1 MLKVNYISKMYE
13 DGTKA
18 ITDINLHIQNGDIYG
33 FIGAN
38 GAGKSTT
45 IKAIVGIHHFNQGEI
60 WIDGYSIKTDPVNC
74 KKRIA
79 FIPDNPDLYEHLTG
93 LQYISFIADIF
104 EVPLTERKQS
114 IEKYSTIFEM
124 TSKLNNSI
132 ASYSHG
138 MKQRIALIAALVH
151 KPALFIL
158 DEPFVGLD
166 PTASFELK
174 RLMQEH
180 AENGG
185 AVFFSTHVLEVAQKL
200 CNKVA
205 IIHKGS
211 LVKNGL
217 MEEVAGS
224 KSLEEIFM
232 EVRNESKNM
241 DIIQK

>member
-1 MLKVNYISKMYE
+1 MLKANHVSKIYE

-18 ITDINLHIQNGDIYG
+18 ITDINLHVQSGDIYG

-38 GAGKSTT
+38 GAGKSTM
-45 IKAIVGIHHFNQGEI
+45 IKSIVGIHPFNEGEI
-60 WIDGYSIKTDPVNC
+60 SIDGYSMKNDPVLC
-74 KKRIA
+74 KKRMA
-79 FIPDNPDLYEHLTG
+79 YIPDTPDLYEHLTG
-93 LQYISFIADIF
+93 MQYINFIADIF
-104 EVPLTERKQS
+104 EVSLSERESS
-114 IEKYSTIFEM
+114 IEKYSSLFEM
-124 TSKLNNSI
+124 TGKLHHSI

-138 MKQRIALIAALVH
+138 MKQRIAVIAALV
-151 KPALFIL
+151 PQPSLFIL

-166 PTASFELK
+166 PTASFQLK
-174 RLMQEH
+174 KLMQKH
-180 AENGG
+180 ADNGG

-205 IIHKGS
+205 IIHKGK

-224 KSLEEIFM
+224 KTLEDIFL

-241 DIIQK
+241 DII

>member
-1 MLKVNYISKMYE
+1 MLKANHVSKIYE

-18 ITDINLHIQNGDIYG
+18 ITDINLHVQSGDIYG

-38 GAGKSTT
+38 GAGKSTL
-45 IKAIVGIHHFNQGEI
+45 IKSIVGIHPFNEGEI
-60 WIDGYSIKTDPVNC
+60 SIDGYSMKNDPVLC
-74 KKRIA
+74 KKRMA
-79 FIPDNPDLYEHLTG
+79 YIPDTPDLYEHLTG
-93 LQYISFIADIF
+93 MQYINFIADIF
-104 EVPLTERKQS
+104 EVNLTERESS
-114 IEKYSTIFEM
+114 IEKYSSLFEM
-124 TSKLNNSI
+124 TGKLHHSI

-138 MKQRIALIAALVH
+138 MKQRIAIIAALVH
-151 KPALFIL
+151 QPSLFIL

-166 PTASFELK
+166 PTASFQLK
-174 RLMQEH
+174 SLMQKH
-180 AENGG
+180 ADNGG

-205 IIHKGS
+205 IIHNGK

-224 KSLEEIFM
+224 KTLEDIFM

-241 DIIQK
+241 DII

>member
-1 MLKVNYISKMYE
+1 MLKVNHVSKIYE

-18 ITDINLHIQNGDIYG
+18 ITDINLHVQSGDIYG

-45 IKAIVGIHHFNQGEI
+45 IQAIVGIHPFNQGEI
-60 WIDGYSIKTDPVNC
+60 WVDGYSIKTDPVHC

-104 EVPLTERKQS
+104 EVPLAERKQS

-174 RLMQEH
+174 RLMQVH

-217 MEEVAGS
+217 MKDVAGS

>member
-1 MLKVNYISKMYE
+1 MLKVNHVTKRYE

-18 ITDINLHIQNGDIYG
+18 ITDINLHIQSGDIYG
-33 FIGAN
+33 FIGSN
-38 GAGKSTT
+38 GAGKSTM
-45 IKAIVGIHHFNQGEI
+45 IKSIVGIHPFNEGEI
-60 WIDGYSIKTDPVNC
+60 WIDGYSIKTDPVHC

-79 FIPDNPDLYEHLTG
+79 FIPDTPDLYEHLTG
-93 LQYISFIADIF
+93 MQYINFMADIF
-104 EVPLTERKQS
+104 EISSPERKQS
-114 IEKYSTIFEM
+114 IDKYSTIFEM
-124 TSKLNNSI
+124 TSKLHNSI

-138 MKQRIALIAALVH
+138 MKQRIAIIAALVH
-151 KPALFIL
+151 RPALFIL

-166 PTASFELK
+166 PTASYELK

-180 AENGG
+180 AQNGG

-205 IIHKGS
+205 IIHQGE
-211 LVKNGL
+211 LVKNGF
-217 MEEVAGS
+217 MDEVVGS

-241 DIIQK
+241 DII

>member
-1 MLKVNYISKMYE
+1 MLKANHVSKIYE

-18 ITDINLHIQNGDIYG
+18 ITDIKLHVQSGDIYG

-38 GAGKSTT
+38 GAGKSTL
-45 IKAIVGIHHFNQGEI
+45 IKSIVGIHPFNEGEI
-60 WIDGYSIKTDPVNC
+60 SIDGYSMKNDPVLC
-74 KKRIA
+74 KKRMA
-79 FIPDNPDLYEHLTG
+79 YIPDTPDLYEHLTG
-93 LQYISFIADIF
+93 MQYINFIADIF
-104 EVPLTERKQS
+104 EVNLTERESS
-114 IEKYSTIFEM
+114 IEKYSSLFEM
-124 TSKLNNSI
+124 TGKLHHSI

-138 MKQRIALIAALVH
+138 MKQRIAIIAALVH
-151 KPALFIL
+151 QPSLFIL

-166 PTASFELK
+166 PTASFQLK
-174 RLMQEH
+174 SLMQKH
-180 AENGG
+180 ADNGG

-205 IIHKGS
+205 IIHNGK

-224 KSLEEIFM
+224 KTLEDIFM

-241 DIIQK
+241 DII

>member
-1 MLKVNYISKMYE
+1 MLIVKNLTKIYE

-18 ITDINLHIQNGDIYG
+18 ITDINLHIQSGDIYG
-33 FIGAN
+33 FIGSN

-45 IKAIVGIHHFNQGEI
+45 IKSIVGIHPFNEGEI
-60 WIDGYSIKTDPVNC
+60 WIDGYSIQSDPVHC
-74 KKRIA
+74 KRKIA

-93 LQYISFIADIF
+93 MQYINFLADIF
-104 EVPLTERKQS
+104 EIPLLERKQS
-114 IEKYSTIFEM
+114 IEKYSTMFEM
-124 TSKLNNSI
+124 TSKLHNSI

-138 MKQRIALIAALVH
+138 MKQRVALIAALVH
-151 KPALFIL
+151 KPKLFIL

-174 RLMQEH
+174 RLMQKH
-180 AENGG
+180 ADNGG
-185 AVFFSTHVLEVAQKL
+185 IVFFSTHVLEVAEKL

-205 IIHKGS
+205 IIHKGK

-217 MEEVAGS
+217 MEEVIGS

-232 EVRNESKNM
+232 EVRNESKDM